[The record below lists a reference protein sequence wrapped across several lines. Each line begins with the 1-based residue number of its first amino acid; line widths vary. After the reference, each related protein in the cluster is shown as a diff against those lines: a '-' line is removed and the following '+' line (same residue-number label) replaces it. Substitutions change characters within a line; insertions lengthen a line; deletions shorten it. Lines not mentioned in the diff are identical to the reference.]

1 MEGIFKIRVDNIIY
15 KISVCEISSNYIY
28 YEVYDDRKTICTL
41 RHEINQV
48 GKLVWAMIENQKE
61 ISHPFAARI
70 GARLKDFWLFSYF
83 SNGINLK
90 DIAFLK

>member
-1 MEGIFKIRVDNIIY
+1 MEGIFKVKVDNIIY

-48 GKLVWAMIENQKE
+48 GKLVWAMIENQKD
-61 ISHPFAARI
+61 ISHRFAARI
-70 GARLKDFWLFSYF
+70 GDQIDNYYK
-83 SNGINLK
+83 
-90 DIAFLK
+90 

>member
-1 MEGIFKIRVDNIIY
+1 MEGIFKVKVDNIIY

-61 ISHPFAARI
+61 ISQRFAARI
-70 GARLKDFWLFSYF
+70 GDQIDNYYK
-83 SNGINLK
+83 
-90 DIAFLK
+90 